1 MVAVGATMMLG
12 RTVKSSPP
20 ACTTVDEDLGTST
33 VWVPMIT
40 LDSETTMGMLSTV
53 VVVGANAGRPVGKR
67 VANGE

>member
-12 RTVKSSPP
+12 RTVKAFPP
-20 ACTTVDEDLGTST
+20 ACTTVDEDLGIST

-40 LDSETTMGMLSTV
+40 LDADTTMGMLSMV
-53 VVVGANAGRPVGKR
+53 VVTGENAGRPVGAR